1 MSGATFLSPKPPTGL
16 KHHKKERHETF
27 VLMSVGIEVSAN
39 LKGTVYMELISR
51 LWVCL
56 FKMHT
61 HQAKAKMLRP
71 SFIEICRISIS
82 GQYCNAFL
90 ATYIS
95 LVSNC
100 KITIFFQYGK
110 IFFLHRFWHIITDYF
125 LHKHS
130 TEFVQTRHA
139 TSLHHCKIKFPFP

>member
-1 MSGATFLSPKPPTGL
+1 
-16 KHHKKERHETF
+16 
-27 VLMSVGIEVSAN
+27 
-39 LKGTVYMELISR
+39 MELISR

-110 IFFLHRFWHIITDYF
+110 IFF
-125 LHKHS
+125 S
-130 TEFVQTRHA
+130 TPLLAHYYGLLFAQTFNGICSDAARHVS
-139 TSLHHCKIKFPFP
+139 TSLQNKIPVSVETMCTSSLHTTKYFFPPYTLFTLLLRYYIFKFRICEK